1 MDGGDFG
8 IGWQSVLC
16 VGFGVFR
23 ERSRK
28 EFLNGGGGYGS

>member
-8 IGWQSVLC
+8 IEGQSVLC

-23 ERSRK
+23 KRSGK
-28 EFLNGGGGYGS
+28 EILNGGGGYGS